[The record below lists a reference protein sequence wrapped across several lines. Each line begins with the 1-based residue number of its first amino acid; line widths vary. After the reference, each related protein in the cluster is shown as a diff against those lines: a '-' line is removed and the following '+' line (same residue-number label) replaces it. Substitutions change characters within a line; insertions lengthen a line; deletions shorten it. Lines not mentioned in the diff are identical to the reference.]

1 MQISFGPVSA
11 RALVG
16 ALVLSGTTLVLVA
29 GCSGGDS
36 SQSPSA
42 GSGGDAGDNGE
53 GGSSAAG
60 KGGKGGAGRSG
71 APTVDEAG
79 AGGELNG
86 EGGAGGAAGEVGAPT
101 TAQNNSAVSFVTT
114 GQFSKSKNFILISG
128 LGESLGGT
136 VGSKRSKSLK
146 YTYIPGVI
154 AASSP

>member
-29 GCSGGDS
+29 GCGGGDS
-36 SQSPSA
+36 SPSPNA

-60 KGGKGGAGRSG
+60 KGGKGGAGKSG

-86 EGGAGGAAGEVGAPT
+86 EGGAGGAGGEIGALTP
-101 TAQNNSAVSFVTT
+101 AQNNSAVAFVAS
-114 GQFSKSKNFILISG
+114 GRISKSKNFILISG

-136 VGSKRSKSLK
+136 VGSKQSKSLK